1 MDKQEIKT
9 EIEEEF
15 ENPVEVDI
23 IEEAVEKAASE
34 SEKQEDETD
43 PVIAALEAAKQE
55 AKDNYDRFLRQTAEF
70 ENYKK
75 RTARE
80 ISDFRKYANE
90 TIIKELLPVVDNLER
105 AIESSG
111 GDEKSDSCVVE
122 GVEMTLKSILKVFD
136 QFQVKQ
142 LESMGKPFD
151 PVFHQAVMREESE
164 AYPENTVIRE
174 LQKGYVLH
182 ERMIRP
188 AMVVVSTAKPDHNKQ
203 EKNQD
208 ESI

>member
-1 MDKQEIKT
+1 LDKQEIKAEMEEDFTSPDNVDVT
-9 EIEEEF
+9 EEDVQ
-15 ENPVEVDI
+15 NTVQ
-23 IEEAVEKAASE
+23 
-34 SEKQEDETD
+34 QEDETD
-43 PVIAALEAAKQE
+43 PTLAALETAKQE

-80 ISDFRKYANE
+80 MSDFRKYANE
-90 TIIKELLPVVDNLER
+90 TIIRELLPVVDNLER

-122 GVEMTLKSILKVFD
+122 GVEMTLKAILKVFD
-136 QFQVKQ
+136 QFQVNQ

-164 AYPENTVIRE
+164 TYPENTVIKE
-174 LQKGYVLH
+174 LQKGYLLH
-182 ERMIRP
+182 ERLIRP
-188 AMVVVSTAKPDHNKQ
+188 AMVVVSTAK
-203 EKNQD
+203 
-208 ESI
+208 SG

>member
-1 MDKQEIKT
+1 LFLDKQEIKA
-9 EIEEEF
+9 EMEEDV
-15 ENPVEVDI
+15 ENT
-23 IEEAVEKAASE
+23 ASE
-34 SEKQEDETD
+34 AEQQEDEID
-43 PVIAALEAAKQE
+43 PILAALETAKQE

-80 ISDFRKYANE
+80 MSDFRKYANE
-90 TIIKELLPVVDNLER
+90 TIIRELLPVVDNLER

-122 GVEMTLKSILKVFD
+122 GVEMTLKAILKVFD
-136 QFQVKQ
+136 QFQVNQ

-164 AYPENTVIRE
+164 TYPENTVIKE
-174 LQKGYVLH
+174 LQKGYLLH
-182 ERMIRP
+182 ERLIRP
-188 AMVVVSTAKPDHNKQ
+188 AMVVVSTAK
-203 EKNQD
+203 
-208 ESI
+208 SG

>member
-1 MDKQEIKT
+1 LFLDKQEIKV
-9 EIEEEF
+9 EIEEDF
-15 ENPVEVDI
+15 ANPVEVDVT
-23 IEEAVEKAASE
+23 EEEVEKVASE
-34 SEKQEDETD
+34 VEQQEDQPD
-43 PVIAALEAAKQE
+43 PMLAALEAAKQE

-80 ISDFRKYANE
+80 MSDFRKYANE
-90 TIIKELLPVVDNLER
+90 TIIRELLPVVDNLER

-174 LQKGYVLH
+174 LQKGYLLH

-188 AMVVVSTAKPDHNKQ
+188 AMVVVSTAK
-203 EKNQD
+203 
-208 ESI
+208 SG

>member
-1 MDKQEIKT
+1 MKV
-9 EIEEEF
+9 EIEEDFANLDEID
-15 ENPVEVDI
+15 VT
-23 IEEAVEKAASE
+23 EEEVEKVASE
-34 SEKQEDETD
+34 AEQQEDQPD
-43 PVIAALEAAKQE
+43 PMLAALEAAKQE

-80 ISDFRKYANE
+80 MSDFRKYANE
-90 TIIKELLPVVDNLER
+90 TIIRELLPVVDNLER

-174 LQKGYVLH
+174 LQKGYLLH

-188 AMVVVSTAKPDHNKQ
+188 AMVVVSTAKPDDNKQ
-203 EKNQD
+203 EKNQY